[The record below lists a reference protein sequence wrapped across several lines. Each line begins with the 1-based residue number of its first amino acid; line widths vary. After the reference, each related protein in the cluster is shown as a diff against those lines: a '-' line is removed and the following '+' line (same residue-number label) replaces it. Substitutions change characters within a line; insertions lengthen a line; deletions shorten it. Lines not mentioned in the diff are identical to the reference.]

1 MARPP
6 KKRPAGDY
14 EVGYGRPPPATQ
26 FKKGQPRP
34 PRKAKDEKEPT
45 LDDYIAEE
53 LKLPMRF
60 QEEGQERRMP
70 KGKVLAKMAVN
81 KAIKDGDL
89 RRLRDHL
96 PKRQAAAESE
106 FSEADLELIA
116 RFLAN
121 WQAGEGGDK

>member
-1 MARPP
+1 MAKPP
-6 KKRPAGDY
+6 KKSPAGDY
-14 EVGYGRPPPATQ
+14 EVGYGRPPLATQ

-34 PRKAKDEKEPT
+34 PRRVKEEREPT
-45 LDDYIAEE
+45 IDDYIAEE

-60 QEEGQERRMP
+60 QEEGRERRMP
-70 KGKVLAKMAVN
+70 KGKVLARMAVN

-96 PKRQAAAESE
+96 PKPQAAAQTE

-121 WQAGEGGDK
+121 WQAGEGSDK